1 MIFEIIQYSVVSL
14 IFIAIVHYLI
24 SHLTDNLTTP
34 QVRDIVTSTNEHYEA
49 IIKRLES
56 GSTNKPI
63 SVDMKDDLKNY
74 LKGLNGSARSV
85 SNQNNEIG
93 DVSVS
98 SESNMNPNSNTP
110 SYLKS
115 EPSSSAL
122 MTYDGP
128 NDFSD
133 YDGNAYADY

>member
-1 MIFEIIQYSVVSL
+1 MIFEIIQYSLVSL

-34 QVRDIVTSTNEHYEA
+34 QVRDIVSSTNEHYEA

-63 SVDMKDDLKNY
+63 SVNMKDDLKNY
-74 LKGLNGSARSV
+74 LKGLNGDASGRST
-85 SNQNNEIG
+85 QNNEVGSDSIA
-93 DVSVS
+93 
-98 SESNMNPNSNTP
+98 SETNMNLNSKPP

-115 EPSSSAL
+115 EPAPSAL

-133 YDGNAYADY
+133 YVYADY